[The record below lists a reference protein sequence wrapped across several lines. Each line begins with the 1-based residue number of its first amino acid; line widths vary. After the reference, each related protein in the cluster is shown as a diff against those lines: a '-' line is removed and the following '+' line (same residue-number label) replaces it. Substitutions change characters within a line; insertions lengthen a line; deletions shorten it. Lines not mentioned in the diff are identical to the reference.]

1 MTYSHFERLSALD
14 GSFLAIENGASHMHI
29 GSVALF
35 ERGPFGTAD
44 GGVDIERIRSLM
56 ESELH
61 RVPRYRQRLAHTPI
75 FAQPVWVDDQH
86 FNLAYHIRHTHL
98 PRPGDERQLKRL
110 AARLMSQELDR
121 GKPLWEMWVVEGL
134 TDDRFAIIT
143 KVHHCMIDGVG
154 SVQLTGAML
163 RPTPDVETPVDP
175 PPRWIP
181 RPVPS
186 SLEPL
191 AAEVGH
197 RVVTSVNALASAALA
212 TLRPWDALSG
222 AREMTA
228 ALGDTL
234 GTGLHSA
241 SPTPLNVDIGP
252 HRRFDWADADLE
264 ALKRVRRRHGGTV
277 NDVVLAVLAGALRRF
292 LHGRGLDPKDL
303 DFRVMVPVNVRD
315 AGSRDH
321 VGNRVAMMVVRLPL
335 DESDPVRRLQRTVAE
350 TARVKR
356 SRQAAGM
363 QLIESLS
370 DATFPAL
377 MVQMAN
383 LTAMARPYNVV
394 TTNVP
399 GPPIPVY
406 VAGARMLSCYPLVP
420 LFANQALGIALF
432 SYAGRLHWGF
442 NADWDAMPDLH
453 DFVLAVERELA
464 IVTSLALEEAEPLPS
479 EAGPAVSLAVH

>member
-1 MTYSHFERLSALD
+1 MTYSYFERLSALD

-61 RVPRYRQRLAHTPI
+61 RVPRYRQRLAHTPL

-181 RPVPS
+181 RPAPS
-186 SLEPL
+186 SLELL

-197 RVVTSVNALASAALA
+197 RVVTSVKALASAALA

-228 ALGDTL
+228 ALADTL
-234 GTGLHSA
+234 GTGFHSA
-241 SPTPLNVDIGP
+241 SRDS
-252 HRRFDWADADLE
+252 AQ
-264 ALKRVRRRHGGTV
+264 RRHRTPPPLRLGG
-277 NDVVLAVLAGALRRF
+277 G
-292 LHGRGLDPKDL
+292 
-303 DFRVMVPVNVRD
+303 
-315 AGSRDH
+315 GSR
-321 VGNRVAMMVVRLPL
+321 GAEARAAAP
-335 DESDPVRRLQRTVAE
+335 RRDGQ
-350 TARVKR
+350 
-356 SRQAAGM
+356 
-363 QLIESLS
+363 
-370 DATFPAL
+370 
-377 MVQMAN
+377 
-383 LTAMARPYNVV
+383 
-394 TTNVP
+394 
-399 GPPIPVY
+399 
-406 VAGARMLSCYPLVP
+406 
-420 LFANQALGIALF
+420 
-432 SYAGRLHWGF
+432 
-442 NADWDAMPDLH
+442 
-453 DFVLAVERELA
+453 
-464 IVTSLALEEAEPLPS
+464 
-479 EAGPAVSLAVH
+479 